1 MTRFKTIGSLQ
12 LHEDLAHE
20 RREWKLQRV
29 GWALMALAL
38 LAAVLGLFGHGP
50 LSETASAS
58 AGGALTVRH
67 QRFER
72 YQAPSEYDI
81 GAMPALAAGGVLV
94 LRVEPALLARIEIER
109 FEPAPQQVR
118 ADGEAL
124 LFAFATVPG
133 KPARVRAGRVAGGGV
148 GHRRGAALAAGGGAG
163 RPRRRRL
170 DAASARDA
178 VAVDG
183 GRGGA
188 GPGVRPCDRAGV
200 AGVAPVPPV
209 RTGAPGR
216 GRSPHVRHHEAR
228 KGWSE
233 PPWPAFSAEPAA
245 GRTAHG
251 A

>member
-58 AGGALTVRH
+58 ADGALTVRH

-81 GAMPALAAGGVLV
+81 GALPALAAGGVLV

-133 KPARVRAGRVAGGGV
+133 KPARVRMFF
-148 GHRRGAALAAGGGAG
+148 
-163 RPRRRRL
+163 RPKR
-170 DAASARDA
+170 S
-178 VAVDG
+178 
-183 GRGGA
+183 
-188 GPGVRPCDRAGV
+188 
-200 AGVAPVPPV
+200 
-209 RTGAPGR
+209 
-216 GRSPHVRHHEAR
+216 GRSWRASRSGRSGSTSVSSSIPEMPRWIRCCAR
-228 KGWSE
+228 WWCTRSC
-233 PPWPAFSAEPAA
+233 
-245 GRTAHG
+245 
-251 A
+251 